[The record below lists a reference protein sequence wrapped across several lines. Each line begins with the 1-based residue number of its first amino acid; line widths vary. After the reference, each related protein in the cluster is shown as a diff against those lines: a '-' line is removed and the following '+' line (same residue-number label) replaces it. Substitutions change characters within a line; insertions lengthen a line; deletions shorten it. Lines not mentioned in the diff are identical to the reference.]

1 MTRLPFPSLK
11 RILPLLAVAATLFL
25 VGCAGTHQ
33 YLPMPD
39 QAKTLEDPAKGRIYV
54 LRPSSFGGAVGMNV
68 SDGGNP
74 VGSTG
79 PGGYLCWEREPGD
92 VVVSSTSENTSR
104 VSLAVRPGTVH
115 YILQSIRMGIWVA
128 RTDLAVIDEAK
139 AKAELKHCKPAKVEK
154 PPKVEKTEKTE
165 KVEKAET
172 APPK

>member
-1 MTRLPFPSLK
+1 MKRL
-11 RILPLLAVAATLFL
+11 LPLLAAATTLFL

-39 QAKTLEDPAKGRIYV
+39 QSKTVDDPAKGRIYV
-54 LRPSSFGGAVGMNV
+54 LRPSSFGGAVGMNI

-104 VSLAVRPGTVH
+104 VSLAVRAGTVH

-128 RTDLAVIDEAK
+128 RTDLEVIDEAK

-154 PPKVEKTEKTE
+154 PPAVEKTE
-165 KVEKAET
+165 KVEKAEKT
-172 APPK
+172 EPPAAK